1 MRMASEFPAAAP
13 VGFLVIVSLCSVAAS
28 LLPVGVL
35 HGDLAVLEREHVA
48 ALDLDANAVVP
59 GAGKHPFGHAP
70 VPRDEVSRPA
80 PCGVREL
87 LEYRLDPFPDLALT
101 VVDGAP
107 HADAGRGFEHAVFR
121 YRRHDRIHVVTV
133 PGVGESVKE
142 RKRDLVGPGFL
153 RHPHSLHVRA
163 SIAAA
168 RSDRPY

>member
-87 LEYRLDPFPDLALT
+87 LEYPPRPLS
-101 VVDGAP
+101 G
-107 HADAGRGFEHAVFR
+107 
-121 YRRHDRIHVVTV
+121 
-133 PGVGESVKE
+133 PGVDRRRRCPS
-142 RKRDLVGPGFL
+142 RQRRPRL
-153 RHPHSLHVRA
+153 RTRSLPL
-163 SIAAA
+163 S
-168 RSDRPY
+168 PT